1 MSCNCKTPI
10 RCKNR
15 INHLSPRNI
24 LVFSLFAKMCKEFK
38 ILCAK
43 KMKNLGIQ
51 KFLISMADRL
61 DLRFLGYRAYQ
72 EL

>member
-24 LVFSLFAKMCKEFK
+24 LVFSFFAKMCKEFK

-43 KMKNLGIQ
+43 KTKNLGIL
-51 KFLISMADRL
+51 KYLISTADRL
-61 DLRFLGYRAYQ
+61 DLKFL
-72 EL
+72 E